1 MRSPDAEPAPR
12 ATNSLEKLWL
22 AGTLRALKGFKI
34 QVPGLASAGGGLW
47 EQRVMLLS
55 FAYLAFSA
63 VLRLLVGS
71 WRSEVAKDVE
81 LIVLRDISSR
91 CLAGKPA
98 ARRSGRRIAPSSR
111 RSLVCSHS
119 DAATDWS

>member
-1 MRSPDAEPAPR
+1 MR
-12 ATNSLEKLWL
+12 
-22 AGTLRALKGFKI
+22 
-34 QVPGLASAGGGLW
+34 
-47 EQRVMLLS
+47 LS

-81 LIVLRDISSR
+81 LIVLRHQLAVLSR
-91 CLAGKPA
+91 QAA

-111 RSLVCSHS
+111 RSLVCAHI

>member
-1 MRSPDAEPAPR
+1 MASRHA
-12 ATNSLEKLWL
+12 
-22 AGTLRALKGFKI
+22 AGPEGLQI

-81 LIVLRDISSR
+81 LIVLRHQLAVLSR
-91 CLAGKPA
+91 QA
-98 ARRSGRRIAPSSR
+98 ARPSGRRIAPSSR
-111 RSLVCSHS
+111 RSLLCSHI